1 MTDTNILLVD
11 DDRLI
16 LATLSDGLRRFGY
29 AVETASDGERALA
42 LCAAA
47 EPDLAILDL
56 SMPGMSG
63 VELARRLRETT
74 QVPYLFLSA
83 YSDHEVVDS
92 AVEEGALGYLV
103 KPLDVNQI
111 APAVEAALARA
122 AEIRDLREREAGLQ
136 GALTTSRE
144 TAMAVGVIMERY
156 RLDRDQAFEAL
167 RSHARSQ
174 RRRVEEVAEA
184 MLRAY
189 AELQLPAAVLDR
201 VRTAPRR
208 LPPTGPKKTGL
219 EPD

>member
-42 LCAAA
+42 MCAAC

-56 SMPGMSG
+56 SMPGMGG

-74 QVPYLFLSA
+74 RVPYLFLSA
-83 YSDHEVVDS
+83 YSDQEVVDS

-156 RLDRDQAFEAL
+156 RLDREQAFEAL
-167 RSHARSQ
+167 RFHARSQ

-184 MLRAY
+184 MLQAF
-189 AELQLPAAVLDR
+189 AELQLPAAVLER

-208 LPPTGPKKTGL
+208 PPPADPKKPG
-219 EPD
+219 